1 MSTPITPATSATTS
15 SASTSGGKALTSADF
30 MNLMIT
36 QLLHQDPLS
45 PTDSNQLLQQIAE
58 ISSLQSN
65 QSLQAT
71 LTGLALQQS
80 IGAGGNLIGKLVNG
94 IDVTGQQ
101 VTGQVIG
108 IRIENQRVLV
118 ALHTGDELP
127 MENITEVADI
137 SILYGQGSEESEG

>member
-1 MSTPITPATSATTS
+1 
-15 SASTSGGKALTSADF
+15 
-30 MNLMIT
+30 MIT

-58 ISSLQSN
+58 ISTLQSN
-65 QSLQAT
+65 QSLQTT

-94 IDVTGQQ
+94 IDITGQQ

-108 IRIENQRVLV
+108 VRIENQRVLI
-118 ALHTGDELP
+118 ALHNGTELP
-127 MENITEVADI
+127 MENITEIADV
-137 SILYGQGSEESEG
+137 SILYNE